1 MHVEKSKKLAF
12 FSVVRREILQGQYG
26 ACYSRK
32 ETIGQLMAENN
43 VENFIYVPSTEQNK
57 QNQTLCKQKNSSR
70 QVAASPLNKLNG

>member
-1 MHVEKSKKLAF
+1 
-12 FSVVRREILQGQYG
+12 
-26 ACYSRK
+26 
-32 ETIGQLMAENN
+32 MAENN

>member
-1 MHVEKSKKLAF
+1 MLRRAKKLAF
-12 FSVVRREILQGQYG
+12 FPMVRREILQGQYA

-32 ETIGQLMAENN
+32 ETIAQLMTENN

-70 QVAASPLNKLNG
+70 